1 MMKKYFKYLL
11 LTVFTGAASGLLS
24 SAFLHSLNLAT
35 ELRITNPE
43 FIYALPLFG
52 ILFALIIKRIP
63 HDVNQGVPYLLSEIE
78 NEKAKV
84 SVWMAPYI
92 FITSI
97 GTHIFGGSAGREGVG
112 VIMGASISHLPTKIF
127 KDLNKEN
134 LRALLIYT
142 GIAAGFA
149 SIFGTPFAA
158 FIFAFELHHFKEI
171 KRVDLLFFTAIACA
185 SATFIANI
193 LGPAHAHFQVILP
206 TSTSIVWYLIIA
218 SLCSGLGA
226 NIFYFGMKYY
236 TKAISLICKSLE
248 IKLFTGSLLIVALVL
263 ITNGHDYIG
272 IGTHIINDSFI
283 HERSIQDF
291 FLKALLTIMTLS
303 IGFKGGEVTPLFFM
317 GATLTNAVSSKL
329 GLMSFSFS
337 SALGMVGL
345 FGAVT
350 NTPLASSIMA
360 MELFGPRIGC
370 FTLISCYFAKFM
382 MGKRSIYRH

>member
-11 LTVFTGAASGLLS
+11 LTIFTGAASGLLCS
-24 SAFLHSLNLAT
+24 TFLHSLNFVT
-35 ELRITNPE
+35 ELRIKHPE
-43 FIYALPLFG
+43 FIYGLPLFG
-52 ILFALIIKRIP
+52 IIFAFIVKRIP
-63 HDVNQGVPYLLSEIE
+63 HYVNQGVPYLLSEID

-84 SVWMAPYI
+84 SAWMAPYI

-97 GTHIFGGSAGREGVG
+97 GTHLFGGSAGREGVG
-112 VIMGASISHLPTKIF
+112 VIMGASVSHLPTKIF

-149 SIFGTPFAA
+149 SIFGTPYAA

-185 SATFIANI
+185 SAAFIAHL
-193 LGPAHAHFQVILP
+193 LGPVHSHFQVILP
-206 TSTSIVWYLIIA
+206 PSSTIAWYLIIA

-236 TKAISLICKSLE
+236 TKAISFLCKGLE
-248 IKLFTGSLLIVALVL
+248 IKIFVGSLLIIALVFM
-263 ITNGHDYIG
+263 TNGHDYIG
-272 IGTHIINDSFI
+272 IGTDIINDSFI

-291 FLKALLTIMTLS
+291 LIKALMTIMTLS

-317 GATLTNAVSSKL
+317 GATLTNAVSSMF

-350 NTPLASSIMA
+350 NTPLASSVMA
-360 MELFGPRIGC
+360 MELFGPKVGC
-370 FTLISCYFAKFM
+370 LTLISCYLAKFM